1 MRRALSAWRY
11 YIEDIGDI
19 DLQHLHRGE
28 DSFCVSVDR
37 LNSTG
42 ELF

>member
-19 DLQHLHRGE
+19 DLQHLHRRE
-28 DSFCVSVDR
+28 DSLGVSIDC
-37 LNSTG
+37 G
-42 ELF
+42 YPD